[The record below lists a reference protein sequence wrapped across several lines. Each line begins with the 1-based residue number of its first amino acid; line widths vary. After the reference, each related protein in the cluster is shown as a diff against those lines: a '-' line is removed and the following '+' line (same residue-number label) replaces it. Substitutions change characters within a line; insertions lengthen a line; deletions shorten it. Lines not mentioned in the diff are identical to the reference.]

1 VREALGVAGCVH
13 QVFATP
19 KALGRHEDLASQLR
33 AGSLSLSLCDDAALA
48 SLTASVSPQGIVAIC
63 GFLDCALADAL
74 VDDARLVAVAAHVRD
89 PGNLGALIRCA
100 DAAGADA
107 VVLAGSSVDPY
118 NDKVVRASVGS
129 LFHLP
134 LVLGGTAMAATVD
147 VLHARQ
153 FSVVAAVGSARETI
167 DQMAAT
173 DAIGDRVAW
182 VFGNEARGLEAADR
196 ALCDREIA
204 VPIYGRAESLN
215 VATAAAVC
223 LYTTAWAQR
232 RR

>member
-19 KALGRHEDLASQLR
+19 NALRRHEDLASQLR
-33 AGSLSLSLCDDAALA
+33 AGSFSLSLCDDAALA
-48 SLTASVSPQGIVAIC
+48 SLAASVSPQGIVAVC
-63 GFLDCALADAL
+63 GFLDRALADAL
-74 VDDARLVAVAAHVRD
+74 VDDAKLVAVAAHVRD

-134 LVLGGTAMAATVD
+134 LVLGTAMAATLD
-147 VLHARQ
+147 ALHAKQ
-153 FSVVAAVGSARETI
+153 FNVVAAVGSAPETI
-167 DQMAAT
+167 DQVAAA

-182 VFGNEARGLEAADR
+182 VFGNEAWGLGAADR